1 MIQFKSIY
9 ISNFSSF
16 EEVEFKYANKGLHLI
31 QGENVDSSAADSNMA
46 GKTNL
51 FEALIWCLFG
61 EATKE
66 KNTDGAKL
74 PSYTAD
80 SVIRRGQK
88 ECVVKVDFTCGGELY
103 MVLRKRAR
111 GGAGGVRVIKGGT
124 LLKGKSKAAT
134 QDLIEQILGLDYNTF
149 TQVVL
154 FGQGIR
160 RFSQARDSERKRVL
174 EQLLQLDVF
183 SNGLVGIRASKSN
196 LVQSEDEIEK
206 SMVRVEAKLEELDL
220 QLDSAEA
227 MYLASELNSKEWK
240 AELKKRKDGIREQ
253 IKGKQKKITNLKAS
267 LKTALAKVSSLL
279 DKIKAGQKYRTRY
292 NDVGHGLNNLN
303 SLASIERTRRDD
315 LEETESECP
324 TCEQPI
330 SEKHLAK
337 VREKCASSLKKIN
350 LQRSVLDKK
359 YDDLRLEI
367 VNLNATEALL
377 NTEKGM
383 VTHCEEWI
391 EEHTNRLANQKE
403 SLKDIEK
410 LRPDLIK
417 PDRTA
422 LGAIEGRM
430 AMARVEHAELIG
442 QRVTIQKELEDV
454 EFWENAFGNQGIKS
468 LMMDDILPILNSRAS
483 KYVALLSGGEIDIEF
498 DTESYTGTGK
508 ARDKF
513 DVRITTSAGEGYHYA
528 SGGGRRRV
536 DFAIAL
542 ALQSLQAGTGNRCNL
557 FILDEPFES
566 VDETGQEELVNL
578 LRQYSEEYGVAVY
591 CITHLSTLKP
601 LFDETIT
608 VRKRNGVSTLVDI

>member
-1 MIQFKSIY
+1 MTEFKSIY
-9 ISNFSSF
+9 IENFSSF
-16 EEVEFKYANKGLHLI
+16 EKVLFEYKNKGLHLI
-31 QGENVDSSAADSNMA
+31 QGENLDSSSADSNMS

-51 FEALIWCLFG
+51 FEALLWGLFG

-66 KNTDGAKL
+66 KNVDGAKL
-74 PSYTAD
+74 SSYTSN

-88 ECVVKVDFTCGGELY
+88 ECLVSISFESNGDKYGIWRTRSKSGASNLEL
-103 MVLRKRAR
+103 L
-111 GGAGGVRVIKGGT
+111 KGGT
-124 LLKGKSKAAT
+124 RIKGSSKAAT
-134 QDLIEQILGLDYNTF
+134 QSAIEQVLGLDYNTF

-160 RFSQARDSERKRVL
+160 RFSQARDSERKQIL

-183 SNGLVGIRASKSN
+183 SSGLVGIRESKARLSIAE
-196 LVQSEDEIEK
+196 SEIDK
-206 SMVRVEAKLEELDL
+206 SIGRIEAKLEELDL
-220 QLDSAEA
+220 QLDSAKT
-227 MYLASELNSKEWK
+227 MYMASELSSKEWK
-240 AELKKRKDGIREQ
+240 VALKKRKDGIREQ
-253 IKGKQKKITNLKAS
+253 IKGKQKKITNLIAS
-267 LKTALAKVSSLL
+267 LKTALTKVSSFLE
-279 DKIKAGQKYRTRY
+279 KIKAGEKYRTRY
-292 NDVGHGLNNLN
+292 NSVGAKLSDLN
-303 SLASIERTRRDD
+303 SLASIERTRYDD
-315 LEETESECP
+315 LEDTESECP
-324 TCEQPI
+324 TCEQSI
-330 SEKHLAK
+330 SEEHLVK
-337 VREKCASSLKKIN
+337 VRKKCYSRLIAIN
-350 LQRSVLDKK
+350 RRRQKLDDQ
-359 YDDLRLEI
+359 YADLRLEI

-410 LRPDLIK
+410 LSPDAIK

-422 LGAIEGRM
+422 LGAVEARM
-430 AMARVEHAELIG
+430 AMARVEHAELTG
-442 QRVTIQKELEDV
+442 QLITIHKELEDV
-454 EFWENAFGNQGIKS
+454 EFWEHAFGNQGIKS
-468 LMMDDILPILNSRAS
+468 LMMDNILPILNSRAS
-483 KYVALLSGGEIDIEF
+483 KYIALLSGGEIDIEF
-498 DTESYTGTGK
+498 DTESYTGAGK
-508 ARDKF
+508 ASDKF

-542 ALQSLQAGTGNRCNL
+542 ALQSLQSQTGHKCNL

-578 LRQYSEEYGVAVY
+578 LRQYSEEHDVAVY

-608 VRKRNGVSTLVDI
+608 VRKQGGISSVV